1 MSTVEAHIEKE
12 MIYFVEQSHCKKRLF
27 ILQFADGFG
36 MMKNKHVFKEISV
49 VIPVYNEEDV
59 LPGFLQE
66 LEKVVKD
73 KFGKLEI
80 ILVDDG
86 STDDTVNFLEKLARN
101 KKYTILR
108 FKRNQGQS
116 AAIHH
121 GVGNARYPVVATLD
135 ADGQNDPRDIAD
147 LAFHLKEGRAV
158 CGFRARRKD
167 YFIRKFFS
175 IAARKLLNLAG
186 GVRALD
192 PGCTLKVFYK
202 EDFLRLP
209 FFNGMHRFIP
219 YLFHQNGIELIQ
231 KEVNHRPRLAGKSKY
246 KLWSRTFRV
255 AFDIFGLFWLRKRA
269 VPYYKVIK

>member
-1 MSTVEAHIEKE
+1 
-12 MIYFVEQSHCKKRLF
+12 
-27 ILQFADGFG
+27 
-36 MMKNKHVFKEISV
+36 MKNKHVLKEISI

-59 LPGFLQE
+59 LPVFIQA
-66 LEKVVKD
+66 LEKAAVDSFKNY
-73 KFGKLEI
+73 EI
-80 ILVDDG
+80 VIVDDG
-86 STDDTVNFLEKLARN
+86 STDLTKSFLKKLIKN
-101 KKYTILR
+101 KKYKILGFR
-108 FKRNQGQS
+108 CNQGQS

-121 GVGNARYPVVATLD
+121 GVGNARYEVVATLD
-135 ADGQNDPRDIAD
+135 ADGQNDPGDIIN
-147 LAFHLKEGRAV
+147 LASNLKEGRAV
-158 CGFRARRKD
+158 CGFRTRRKD

-175 IAARKLLNLAG
+175 IVARKLLNLAG
-186 GVRALD
+186 GIKVLD

-269 VPYYKVIK
+269 IPYYKVIK